1 MKKSGKSFRFGNIIK
16 RFVVFLLA
24 ATILTCSTSV
34 CYMDAY
40 SARVYASVPAAL
52 KALVE
57 AVMASM
63 GLSFSNTSDLESA
76 SAALGEQ
83 MANSSS
89 SNPTL
94 KALYDSIIKLA
105 LGPSGC
111 AISLSA
117 GDYAY
122 IRNFLYNL
130 CADKISSASDVTT
143 PALDINSFE
152 KVEVFKGTISYTDA
166 IWGLSVDES
175 KFYTGENGEYRFFDM
190 SECLMMTSILSDD
203 GVDMFYILNPESET
217 AETGYF
223 VAEQRSFYCSDI
235 GWDSRYD
242 NVALGEYAY
251 TYYRSDSYNPTVWHL
266 SFDYSN
272 DKSYLVL
279 DDYYKAGN
287 RFSDGVQGYYIQG
300 EELRLRYM
308 GYSSPDGGVN
318 IQFLPYMCVD
328 DDYVYPTRVFINSG
342 TKVYASSDDYSKAQD
357 VPASSKPSSTVY
369 GASSAATNYQVDESG
384 NVSVNLT
391 EESITQ
397 AVADAVEAALAAN
410 PSISQAALNAA
421 VAQVI
426 SSNSDVKDDIEASTG
441 TLSKLI
447 NEVKAIVS
455 GNANLLDVMQVNL
468 LSIADSITKLSKT
481 ATANSNALSD
491 LKSKVSVWD
500 DWAGSDTTAA
510 NDDTES
516 AAKVWV
522 PPAMSVPKIFK
533 QALDFIANPLSN
545 ITKFLKEIKD
555 EIISLPA
562 AMAGAIAFPKA
573 QDIADAMVTV
583 FPKVS
588 DITKAVSDGLSG
600 FPKAKDFADA
610 MATVF
615 PKADDIVEVMQ
626 RGLVFPK
633 AQDIADAL
641 VTVFP
646 KAQEIADAF
655 SKGLTFP
662 KAQDITD
669 SLAEVF
675 PTAASIPKILSDFFV
690 IDTDYLG
697 EKTKALGDVWTQAI
711 PFAGEV
717 SSIFDKFKF
726 SDNYVYPVIKIQ
738 TPQILRAYYQ
748 EDHIILVDF
757 ADYKTQC
764 EWARGLVKCM
774 LWFSF
779 GLSIFSHIKTSLH
792 IG

>member
-130 CADKISSASDVTT
+130 CTDKISSASDVTT

-152 KVEVFKGTISYTDA
+152 KVEVFKGKIAQEDVLFGVELPDNY
-166 IWGLSVDES
+166 LSTSIENYVD
-175 KFYTGENGEYRFFDM
+175 YRLLDF
-190 SECLMMTSILSDD
+190 SNCLMVTSILKDNA
-203 GVDMFYILNPESET
+203 LNVYYVPKPDSGT
-217 AETGYF
+217 FDGYF
-223 VAEQRSFYCSDI
+223 VSESYDFISLPFSNIYRLYNGSTTSAVYNISFLF
-235 GWDSRYD
+235 DSSNKIYRLSSHHSSSFRDEDGVYRYRVTGSSTRAFNYAVYD
-242 NVALGEYAY
+242 N
-251 TYYRSDSYNPTVWHL
+251 
-266 SFDYSN
+266 
-272 DKSYLVL
+272 
-279 DDYYKAGN
+279 
-287 RFSDGVQGYYIQG
+287 DGQ
-300 EELRLRYM
+300 
-308 GYSSPDGGVN
+308 SHTTGV
-318 IQFLPYMCVD
+318 FGLPFMEKD
-328 DDYVYPTRVFINSG
+328 DDFVYPTRVFINSG

-357 VPASSKPSSTVY
+357 VPAESKPSSTVY
-369 GASSAATNYQVDESG
+369 GSSSAATNYQVDESG

-545 ITKFLKEIKD
+545 ITKFLKEIKN

-573 QDIADAMVTV
+573 QEIADAMVTV